1 LGLTEGTILAAVGV
15 ALSTRAEQKHR
26 SILGVGG
33 LDAGSRAVLAV
44 VAFGILIF
52 GVVVSEVPHTAID
65 ERQQETGEKGTIR
78 ANSGSRLTPSID
90 GLLMVSP
97 VIRSRSKRRRV
108 HGDALSSGSVE
119 VVEELGGTGVP
130 LGGGTDVEGLVVRI
144 GAESA
149 YAGMGSGDI
158 SEEWGERSGR
168 VGQEIGK
175 GIGDIMSE
183 LAVHD
188 AVKKWEHLGVANIS
202 KERVRAGKTYRLL
215 ESRPKESLGAAWNGR
230 A

>member
-1 LGLTEGTILAAVGV
+1 
-15 ALSTRAEQKHR
+15 
-26 SILGVGG
+26 
-33 LDAGSRAVLAV
+33 
-44 VAFGILIF
+44 
-52 GVVVSEVPHTAID
+52 
-65 ERQQETGEKGTIR
+65 
-78 ANSGSRLTPSID
+78 
-90 GLLMVSP
+90 M
-97 VIRSRSKRRRV
+97 
-108 HGDALSSGSVE
+108 
-119 VVEELGGTGVP
+119 P

-175 GIGDIMSE
+175 GIGDIISE

-188 AVKKWEHLGVANIS
+188 AVKKWEHLGVATIS

-215 ESRPKESLGAAWNGR
+215 ESRPKESLGAAWKGR